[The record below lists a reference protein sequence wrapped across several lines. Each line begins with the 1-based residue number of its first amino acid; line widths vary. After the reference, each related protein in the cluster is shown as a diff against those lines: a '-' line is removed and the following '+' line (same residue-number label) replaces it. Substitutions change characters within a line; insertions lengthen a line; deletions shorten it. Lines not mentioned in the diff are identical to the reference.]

1 MQFNLDKRFFEILN
15 ERGHAITWDQFRAAY
30 DVRKAER
37 EASPAAIAR
46 ARRLASQNKQELE
59 AYRALLASLEP

>member
-15 ERGHAITWDQFRAAY
+15 ERGHALTWEQFRAAY

-37 EASPAAIAR
+37 EASPEAAAR
-46 ARRLASQNKQELE
+46 AQRLAAQNRRELD
-59 AYRALLASLEP
+59 AYRALLASQDS

>member
-15 ERGHAITWDQFRAAY
+15 EQGHAITWDQFRAAY

-46 ARRLASQNKQELE
+46 ARKLANQNKQELE
-59 AYRALLASLEP
+59 AYRALLASMDP